1 MICSTEHPYASYESI
16 VPEVLAAEDMLLR
29 EKGSAVRE
37 LFDIRMAGAGLEIE
51 PVWESVS
58 SHALIRAVKENMGIS
73 VLPYYLVEEDI
84 RRGEVKAVAV
94 EGMDFTRE
102 FSIVYHRNK
111 YHSRA
116 FDAFVRICGGGVEKK
131 AEKR

>member
-1 MICSTEHPYASYESI
+1 

-37 LFDIRMAGAGLEIE
+37 LFDIRMAEAGLEIE

-58 SHALIRAVKENMGIS
+58 TRALVRAVRENMGIS

-94 EGMDFTRE
+94 ERVDFTRE

-111 YHSRA
+111 YHSEA
-116 FDAFVRICGGGVEKK
+116 FDAFVRICSGGVETER
-131 AEKR
+131 EKD